1 VAETLSEKVEY
12 TIQFASLATT
22 TDERRAVRGTRYF
35 AAGAKG
41 GMTHPHHRRETEEKS
56 DLTLLLVTG
65 AVDWPEP
72 LTAGRFGQA
81 ASRTRQV
88 PDTST
93 RIPRRALSRPF
104 CVPADEPLFWSG
116 PGIRAGREKARCL
129 LRNNF
134 PWSRSSWPF
143 SAASGSETGPIVL
156 AAKALG
162 E

>member
-65 AVDWPEP
+65 AVDWPER
-72 LTAGRFGQA
+72 LTAGRFGQL
-81 ASRTRQV
+81 ASRTWQV
-88 PDTST
+88 PNT
-93 RIPRRALSRPF
+93 RIPRRALSCPS
-104 CVPADEPLFWSG
+104 CVAADELLFWSG
-116 PGIRAGREKARCL
+116 PRDTGGLGERE
-129 LRNNF
+129 
-134 PWSRSSWPF
+134 
-143 SAASGSETGPIVL
+143 L
-156 AAKALG
+156 AAACSLG
-162 E
+162 FFIT